1 MVANIEGLVG
11 FTKRNRRSCEILA
24 KTVAPK
30 YSYAL
35 HRKFHSC
42 ACRINRINITERKG
56 NIYIYYYQDCKFT
69 GQEKLQK

>member
-1 MVANIEGLVG
+1 MVANIEGLAG

-35 HRKFHSC
+35 RKTFHSC
-42 ACRINRINITERKG
+42 ACSFNSILLLE
-56 NIYIYYYQDCKFT
+56 
-69 GQEKLQK
+69 